1 MSHIGGLYWPDTI
14 VAHKDFTI
22 IGEKN
27 GDILIYS
34 KKHNKSYRFK
44 GADVTAC
51 TQIKVKND
59 VLY

>member
-1 MSHIGGLYWPDTI
+1 MVTDKFRYSETVAGLYI
-14 VAHKDFTI
+14 I
-22 IGEKN
+22 IGEKH

-34 KKHNKSYRFK
+34 KKHYKSYRFK